1 MNLVVP
7 VHFNTKWGIIMKFIH
22 YLNITKCKCKLITF
36 LNLDINECEEN
47 SDNCPDNSDCQNTI
61 PGFNCTC
68 DAGFIHQGGICAGKI
83 IFNNFGRYVHFLRH
97 DILSLFVT
105 QMITGTCKHREV
117 IQLNAKHGRRNDSIA
132 FETWLRVPLKRRC
145 RTFWLPNLFLFSFQS
160 QFKTS
165 LFLDII
171 CFKTS

>member
-1 MNLVVP
+1 MLISLTKNGQYMNLVVP

-22 YLNITKCKCKLITF
+22 YLNITQCKCKLITF
-36 LNLDINECEEN
+36 LNLDINECVEN

-97 DILSLFVT
+97 DILPLVVT
-105 QMITGTCKHREV
+105 QMITGTYKHRAV

-132 FETWLRVPLKRRC
+132 FET
-145 RTFWLPNLFLFSFQS
+145 
-160 QFKTS
+160 
-165 LFLDII
+165 
-171 CFKTS
+171 